1 VTAVPDYLFTD
12 VRRFAAPPGRP
23 YGSERVERRPR
34 RVHLGALVR
43 RWLDSRLESRLESRL
58 AGDAEATELPA
69 YFPAPGPVPAGLRR
83 RGA

>member
-43 RWLDSRLESRLESRL
+43 RWLDNHLAGRL
-58 AGDAEATELPA
+58 AGDAEAAELPS
-69 YFPAPGPVPAGLRR
+69 YFPAPDPVSAGLRR

>member
-1 VTAVPDYLFTD
+1 MTAVPDYLFTD

-43 RWLDSRLESRLESRL
+43 RWLDRYLAGRL
-58 AGDAEATELPA
+58 AGDAEAPELPS
-69 YFPAPGPVPAGLRR
+69 YFPAPDPVPAGLRR